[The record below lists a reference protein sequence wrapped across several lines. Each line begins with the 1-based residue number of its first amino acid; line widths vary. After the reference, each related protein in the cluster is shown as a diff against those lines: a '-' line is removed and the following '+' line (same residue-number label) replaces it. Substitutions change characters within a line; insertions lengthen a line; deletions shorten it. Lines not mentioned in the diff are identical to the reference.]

1 MNWQRHCLP
10 PPPEWSSDFSCIL
23 KRAEQ
28 VILYVIP
35 SAEVMSF
42 ITLPVFLMLLFI
54 SLTYKLTTRTTL
66 LGVCLRLS
74 VKAVGL
80 TGIVANTVIEGLLN
94 VFVTSSLKR
103 WLSNSIRPISSSTK
117 MPSKFGCNKH
127 QLQWKSCMTKRTS
140 RSNGQKFAETDIQA
154 VLDLQS

>member
-1 MNWQRHCLP
+1 MALSAP
-10 PPPEWSSDFSCIL
+10 PTWLVKWFFLHIKKARAGDFVHKMAI
-23 KRAEQ
+23 
-28 VILYVIP
+28 VP

-54 SLTYKLTTRTTL
+54 SLTHKLTTRTTL

-94 VFVTSSLKR
+94 AFVTSSLKR
-103 WLSNSIRPISSSTK
+103 SLSNSMRPISSSTK
-117 MPSKFGCNKH
+117 MPSKFDWTN
-127 QLQWKSCMTKRTS
+127 TS
-140 RSNGQKFAETDIQA
+140 YNENLVWQKVWVDQMDRCLLKLTYR
-154 VLDLQS
+154 